1 MSNTPKLSRFV
12 RGTLRFDSIRTESI
26 RTTGSEVKN
35 REIMIHEPS
44 SFLKRGNKL
53 QSIRLRHFTIRL
65 DSHAVDPHYR
75 IGSQEP

>member
-1 MSNTPKLSRFV
+1 MTTSVKDEALYDSTRFA
-12 RGTLRFDSIRTESI
+12 RARSALP
-26 RTTGSEVKN
+26 EVKI

-65 DSHAVDPHYR
+65 NSHTELIRAT
-75 IGSQEP
+75 GSQDP